1 MRRYKLI
8 VKGLGEIHRIRPG
21 LMCITIVNA
30 IINVAFPFINIYMS
44 SILLNA
50 IVSRTSMKTLI
61 RYTLLTVLLN
71 AACGLIASAS
81 KSWMNFWQSEFS
93 KLYEW
98 RLAQKTIDLDFK
110 DLENPETFQ
119 KKQRIDEIRNLN
131 SGGLWK
137 LLESFPKIINSGA
150 TCIVALA
157 LTSTL
162 FFTFGTTNGN
172 GVLKFV
178 CSPAGSISLFILII
192 ASIILEMYTNS
203 AVTKKMYSIMNGF
216 VSFNRI
222 FSYYIEHYISTYHA
236 GKDIRLYNQKGLINV
251 ESNALFGEANR
262 TFTRLSR
269 NQIRYSGI
277 KTAASVAILAAI
289 YLFVGLRA
297 LAGLFGVGNILLYI
311 NSIQQFIRGIQETA
325 ANLSSLRVNHDALQA
340 YFDYMEIEPDMQT
353 GQLPIA
359 PADHYDI
366 TFCDVSFRYP
376 GTEQDVLKHVS
387 FTVRTGEKTAL
398 VGVNGSG
405 KSTIVKLICRLYDPT
420 EGKILLN
427 GVDIRLYRYED
438 YISLFGIVFQDYKLL
453 AFPLGQNVATSIQ
466 YKDETVLDC
475 LKKVGFGGRLAKM
488 DTGLDTPLYKDFDE
502 DGVEIS
508 GGEAQKIAI
517 ARALYK
523 NSPFII
529 MDEPTAALD
538 PIAEAEIYENLNG
551 IVGNK
556 TAIFISHRLSSC
568 RFCHRIMVFSGG
580 TLMQTGTHDRLLEDK
595 NGTYYSLWEAQA
607 QYYT

>member
-236 GKDIRLYNQKGLINV
+236 GKDIRLYNQKGLINA

-523 NSPFII
+523 NSPVII

>member
-172 GVLKFV
+172 GVL
-178 CSPAGSISLFILII
+178 SL
-192 ASIILEMYTNS
+192 S
-203 AVTKKMYSIMNGF
+203 A
-216 VSFNRI
+216 
-222 FSYYIEHYISTYHA
+222 
-236 GKDIRLYNQKGLINV
+236 
-251 ESNALFGEANR
+251 
-262 TFTRLSR
+262 
-269 NQIRYSGI
+269 
-277 KTAASVAILAAI
+277 
-289 YLFVGLRA
+289 
-297 LAGLFGVGNILLYI
+297 
-311 NSIQQFIRGIQETA
+311 
-325 ANLSSLRVNHDALQA
+325 
-340 YFDYMEIEPDMQT
+340 
-353 GQLPIA
+353 LP
-359 PADHYDI
+359 
-366 TFCDVSFRYP
+366 
-376 GTEQDVLKHVS
+376 
-387 FTVRTGEKTAL
+387 
-398 VGVNGSG
+398 
-405 KSTIVKLICRLYDPT
+405 
-420 EGKILLN
+420 
-427 GVDIRLYRYED
+427 
-438 YISLFGIVFQDYKLL
+438 
-453 AFPLGQNVATSIQ
+453 
-466 YKDETVLDC
+466 
-475 LKKVGFGGRLAKM
+475 
-488 DTGLDTPLYKDFDE
+488 
-502 DGVEIS
+502 
-508 GGEAQKIAI
+508 
-517 ARALYK
+517 
-523 NSPFII
+523 
-529 MDEPTAALD
+529 
-538 PIAEAEIYENLNG
+538 
-551 IVGNK
+551 
-556 TAIFISHRLSSC
+556 
-568 RFCHRIMVFSGG
+568 
-580 TLMQTGTHDRLLEDK
+580 
-595 NGTYYSLWEAQA
+595 QA
-607 QYYT
+607 QYHFSYSLCQYYS

>member
-236 GKDIRLYNQKGLINV
+236 GKDIRLYNQKGLINA

>member
-1 MRRYKLI
+1 M
-8 VKGLGEIHRIRPG
+8 KGLGEIHRIRPG

-236 GKDIRLYNQKGLINV
+236 GKDIRLYNQKGLINA

>member
-236 GKDIRLYNQKGLINV
+236 GKDIRLYNQKGLINA

-311 NSIQQFIRGIQETA
+311 NSNQQFIRGIQETA